1 MTEDK
6 MRLQKYLALCG
17 VASRRA
23 AEKLIVD
30 GRIAVNGV
38 VVTEL
43 GTKVS
48 SGDKVTFD
56 GKPVSGGE
64 SKIYIALNKPTG
76 VLSSASDDRG
86 RRTVVDLVSGDF
98 PDGVRLYPVGR
109 LDYDTEGLI
118 FLTNDG
124 DFTYKVTHPK
134 HSINK
139 TYEAVINGRLTE
151 DEIVSLCRGVD
162 IGDFVTSPAVA
173 DIIREEKDKS
183 VVQITIHEG
192 KNRQVRKM
200 FEAVGHR
207 VLKLKRISVGN
218 VKLGNLKSGKWRE
231 LSEREIKILK
241 GTAK

>member
-23 AEKLIVD
+23 AEKLITD
-30 GRIAVNGV
+30 GRVAVNGTI
-38 VVTEL
+38 VTEL

-48 SGDKVTFD
+48 PRDKVTFD
-56 GKPVSGGE
+56 GKLISNGE
-64 SKIYIALNKPTG
+64 KKIYIAINKPVG
-76 VLSSASDDRG
+76 YLSSASDDRG
-86 RRTVVDLVSGDF
+86 RQTVIDLVKDDF
-98 PDGVRLYPVGR
+98 PERLYPVGR

-124 DFTYKVTHPK
+124 DFTYAVTHPK
-134 HSINK
+134 HNIDK
-139 TYEAVINGRLTE
+139 TYEAIIRGRLTE
-151 DEIVSLCRGVD
+151 DEVVSLCRGVD
-162 IGDFVTSPAVA
+162 IGDFITSPAVV
-173 DIIREEKDKS
+173 DIEDERDGKS
-183 VVQITIHEG
+183 VVRITIHEG

-207 VLKLKRISVGN
+207 VLKLKRISVGK

-231 LSEREIKILK
+231 LTEREINSLK
-241 GTAK
+241 GN